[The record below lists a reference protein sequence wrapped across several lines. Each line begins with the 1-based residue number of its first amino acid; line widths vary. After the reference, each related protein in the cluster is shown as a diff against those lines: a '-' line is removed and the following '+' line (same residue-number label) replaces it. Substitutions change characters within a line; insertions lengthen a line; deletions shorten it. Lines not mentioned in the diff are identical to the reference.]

1 MKKRKNITA
10 IIVKKSKILNSMSQN
25 KRMKNKSVIKRK
37 ASKRKILRSKKRI
50 LKRKTK
56 ILRNKIKKNSR
67 SKVVSLVI
75 ASVKVAITAMIGQLF
90 RKKST
95 CMLNLSFMGVE
106 VVGSSMITDLL
117 ITRNILILKSS
128 ITSKD
133 SMIIIPDSNIVM
145 MIFMPLISLFIIE
158 EGEVR
163 SIIMIGNNI
172 LNHIKIIIL
181 LWEDFNLKD
190 ITMKDLRQLLM
201 DKGTIMSKMIDSRDS
216 SKVKVKE

>member
-37 ASKRKILRSKKRI
+37 ASKR
-50 LKRKTK
+50 
-56 ILRNKIKKNSR
+56 KNSR

-181 LWEDFNLKD
+181 LWEGFNLKD

-216 SKVKVKE
+216 SKVKVKD

>member
-1 MKKRKNITA
+1 
-10 IIVKKSKILNSMSQN
+10 
-25 KRMKNKSVIKRK
+25 
-37 ASKRKILRSKKRI
+37 
-50 LKRKTK
+50 
-56 ILRNKIKKNSR
+56 
-67 SKVVSLVI
+67 
-75 ASVKVAITAMIGQLF
+75 
-90 RKKST
+90 
-95 CMLNLSFMGVE
+95 MLNLSFMGVE

-181 LWEDFNLKD
+181 LWEGFNLKD